1 MIYCIICVMG
11 PVKYFSLGPSKSLSG
26 PGPLVRV
33 TVRLEFEVMVRII
46 RDK

>member
-33 TVRLEFEVMVRII
+33 TVGLGRAVERGS
-46 RDK
+46 RG